1 MEIQVL
7 ASSSAGN
14 AYIVGDGVT
23 KILIECGLPFRE
35 LQKRSGFTLSECS
48 ACLISHSHGDHAKSW
63 KEVRNIMPVFML
75 YDTAREL
82 GAEWYQYRQINYL
95 NSYRAGT
102 FNIVPI
108 PAKHDVSC
116 AAYII
121 ISDKTRETLLF
132 ATDYMYLEHS
142 VTRATHA
149 IIEVNYQQK
158 YIDEAVNDGAL
169 DIAARRR
176 VMKSH
181 AELQTAIKVL
191 RGLDNALL
199 KEIYIAHL
207 SDRHANEAEVKKEIQ
222 RAIGKPV
229 YICNK

>member
-1 MEIQVL
+1 
-7 ASSSAGN
+7 
-14 AYIVGDGVT
+14 
-23 KILIECGLPFRE
+23 
-35 LQKRSGFTLSECS
+35 
-48 ACLISHSHGDHAKSW
+48 
-63 KEVRNIMPVFML
+63 MPVFML

-95 NSYRAGT
+95 NSYHAGS
-102 FNIVPI
+102 FNIIPI

-116 AAYII
+116 AAYLV
-121 ISDKTRETLLF
+121 ISDATRETLLF
-132 ATDYMYLEHS
+132 ATDYMYLEHN

-191 RGLDNALL
+191 QGLDNALL
-199 KEIYIAHL
+199 KEIHIAHL
-207 SDRHANEAEVKKEIQ
+207 SDRHANAAEVKEEIQ

-229 YICNK
+229 YICHK